1 MICLWSEGDACLHS
15 HLNEAKH
22 KNVLCPWFSFWDK
35 HGSLRF
41 CPLLLL
47 RNAVLYFRLAFLNA
61 FHCAWDPSFGRSRW
75 NNVVRRDKV
84 STCRSKFNFLNYL
97 VIFRHYLTGNGKV
110 SCILATISDW
120 FPNINRASDIS
131 QKKKIKF
138 HGIFGDNIAEKSVDF
153 AGIFRA
159 NLAGKQSVKKRRN
172 LWLFSGQISQQI
184 DRFCADQ
191 TSVFNVFLTEV
202 IICSF
207 NNNTF

>member
-1 MICLWSEGDACLHS
+1 MFYVRGFHSETNTGPCVFALCYFYGMLFFIFDLLSSTPFTAPGIPVS
-15 HLNEAKH
+15 EEAAETMW
-22 KNVLCPWFSFWDK
+22 CAM
-35 HGSLRF
+35 
-41 CPLLLL
+41 
-47 RNAVLYFRLAFLNA
+47 NA
-61 FHCAWDPSFGRSRW
+61 
-75 NNVVRRDKV
+75 V
-84 STCRSKFNFLNYL
+84 STCRSKFNFFNYL

-138 HGIFGDNIAEKSVDF
+138 HGIFGDKIAERLVDF

-207 NNNTF
+207 NNNTL

>member
-61 FHCAWDPSFGRSRW
+61 FHCAWDPIFGRSRW

-84 STCRSKFNFLNYL
+84 STCRSKFNFFNYL

-131 QKKKIKF
+131 QKKNQISRDFWRQNCGKIGRFRGNFQGKL
-138 HGIFGDNIAEKSVDF
+138 GRKAIGEKTAEFVV
-153 AGIFRA
+153 IFRA
-159 NLAGKQSVKKRRN
+159 NFATNRSVLR
-172 LWLFSGQISQQI
+172 WS
-184 DRFCADQ
+184 D
-191 TSVFNVFLTEV
+191 
-202 IICSF
+202 
-207 NNNTF
+207 

>member
-84 STCRSKFNFLNYL
+84 STCRSKFNFFNYL
-97 VIFRHYLTGNGKV
+97 VIFRRYLTGNGKV

-131 QKKKIKF
+131 QKKKSNF
-138 HGIFGDNIAEKSVDF
+138 TGF
-153 AGIFRA
+153 
-159 NLAGKQSVKKRRN
+159 LATKLRKNRSISRE
-172 LWLFSGQISQQI
+172 FSGQTWPESNRWKNGGICGYFQGKFRNKSI
-184 DRFCADQ
+184 GFALIRLA
-191 TSVFNVFLTEV
+191 FLM
-202 IICSF
+202 F
-207 NNNTF
+207 F

>member
-1 MICLWSEGDACLHS
+1 MLFFIFDLLSSTPFTAPGIPVSE
-15 HLNEAKH
+15 EAAETMWCA
-22 KNVLCPWFSFWDK
+22 V
-35 HGSLRF
+35 
-41 CPLLLL
+41 
-47 RNAVLYFRLAFLNA
+47 NA
-61 FHCAWDPSFGRSRW
+61 
-75 NNVVRRDKV
+75 V
-84 STCRSKFNFLNYL
+84 STCRSKFNFFNYL

-131 QKKKIKF
+131 QKKNQISRDFWRQNCGKICR
-138 HGIFGDNIAEKSVDF
+138 
-153 AGIFRA
+153 FRG
-159 NLAGKQSVKKRRN
+159 NFQGKLAGKQSVKKRRN

-207 NNNTF
+207 NNNTL